1 VYFLLKDVIGDIILS
16 IKKAR
21 KIGWMKAFPSLAKMH
36 HLYQVL
42 TCKTKFDLSL
52 MRSDDAE
59 PAEEGVKQKEIKIS
73 FRKKKYGAWR
83 KRKAAAKKSQ
93 VAIAEGSQIKSSDQ

>member
-1 VYFLLKDVIGDIILS
+1 
-16 IKKAR
+16 
-21 KIGWMKAFPSLAKMH
+21 MKAFPSLAKMH

-59 PAEEGVKQKEIKIS
+59 PAEEGVKQK
-73 FRKKKYGAWR
+73 
-83 KRKAAAKKSQ
+83 
-93 VAIAEGSQIKSSDQ
+93 